1 MDNNEL
7 LLAISNLVDAKLEA
21 YTKQVT
27 AEIQD
32 VRADLGKEI
41 QDVRADLGKE
51 IRDIK
56 VFQENVILPRL
67 QNIEASYLS
76 TYARYRDGADRME
89 AAYGDIDLLKKV
101 VQKHSGDL
109 QEHGEKLQEHDK
121 KLQKL
126 A

>member
-27 AEIQD
+27 A
-32 VRADLGKEI
+32 EI

-109 QEHGEKLQEHDK
+109 QEHGEKLQEHDE

>member
-1 MDNNEL
+1 MDNDEL

-27 AEIQD
+27 AEIQNA
-32 VRADLGKEI
+32 RADLGAEI
-41 QDVRADLGKE
+41 QNVRADLGKE

-89 AAYGDIDLLKKV
+89 AAYADISLVKNV
-101 VQKHSGDL
+101 VQKHSEEL
-109 QEHGEKLQEHDK
+109 QEQRKRIQELDE